1 MSVLRNLGNVG
12 FTSPIGLYCEGT
24 PKRSHAVPSSV
35 WCDLASGQ
43 LGIPERPQRGSL
55 LWPTSWV
62 NDGGDDAPL
71 SPHGRVIFRAVLLG
85 IFVMFVVLVL
95 LTASGH

>member
-1 MSVLRNLGNVG
+1 
-12 FTSPIGLYCEGT
+12 
-24 PKRSHAVPSSV
+24 
-35 WCDLASGQ
+35 
-43 LGIPERPQRGSL
+43 
-55 LWPTSWV
+55 V

>member
-1 MSVLRNLGNVG
+1 MKERRKGG
-12 FTSPIGLYCEGT
+12 APYHR
-24 PKRSHAVPSSV
+24 RSGVIWRPS
-35 WCDLASGQ
+35 Q

-71 SPHGRVIFRAVLLG
+71 SPHGRVIFRSVLLG

-95 LTASGH
+95 LTVSGH